1 MEKPRCQGCLG
12 ELKVERPEG
21 TDPYV
26 WCLRCGARD
35 ERDTQRVIAQL
46 EQADDGDACGELAG
60 PVVPVEPA

>member
-21 TDPYV
+21 LEPYV

-35 ERDTQRVIAQL
+35 ERDPHSTIALLQG
-46 EQADDGDACGELAG
+46 APDDGEPYVQA
-60 PVVPVEPA
+60 EPA